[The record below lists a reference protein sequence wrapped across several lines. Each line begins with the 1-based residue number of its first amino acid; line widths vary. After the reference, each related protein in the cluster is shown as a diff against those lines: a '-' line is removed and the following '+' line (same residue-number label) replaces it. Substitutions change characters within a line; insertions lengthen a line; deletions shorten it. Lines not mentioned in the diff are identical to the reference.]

1 MSKQTNKILKVQ
13 EIVFEEL
20 ERLNDDS
27 LMKTGMMKREIER
40 SNVISN
46 NAQSFIKMVNL
57 SLRVKEV
64 AKRNNTQEHKL
75 LEELNLIPEDYE

>member
-20 ERLNDDS
+20 ERLNDS
-27 LMKTGMMKREIER
+27 GLMKTGMMKREIER

-57 SLRVKEV
+57 SLKIKEV